1 MAGLS
6 NFITNTATQS
16 TTMPTW
22 YDTAQQNVVNQ
33 ATQGAQ
39 NVPTLQ
45 NTVAGQGINQLS
57 NPNTNPFT
65 QAQGTLGQIATGA
78 ANPWITDTSGNVT
91 PNTSTALGGLFQAQN
106 QQLQQLMPNVQ
117 AQPLAS
123 AIGSGQFGSLRGQT
137 AVDKAAADAQSKL
150 FADQMQAALQNQQT
164 GVQAGSAMGNVG
176 SQGITSM
183 TNLGQ
188 AQQADPLLAAS
199 ALGKII
205 GGINAPQTVTN
216 ATQLSPLN
224 QIGSIA
230 SALGG
235 SVAGT
240 NTLLK
245 NLGVQGGLSGFLS
258 KLGISGG
265 LTPAQN
271 PGGAAY
277 NYGQDD
283 KTQNALNSGMAPKD
297 EEGNLMP
304 GWSQT
309 SNGSYVFGGGSGS
322 SGGGGGETDTGGGGT
337 LPPSTDTTDNGDYNG
352 VDYSQQ

>member
-1 MAGLS
+1 
-6 NFITNTATQS
+6 
-16 TTMPTW
+16 MPTW

-33 ATQGAQ
+33 ATQGAA

-78 ANPWITDTSGNVT
+78 ANPWITDSSGNVT
-91 PNTSTALGGLFQAQN
+91 PNTNTAMGGLFAAQN
-106 QQLQQLMPNVQ
+106 QQLNQLMPNVQ

-123 AIGSGQFGSLRGQT
+123 SIGSGQFGSLRGQT
-137 AVDKAAADAQSKL
+137 AVDKATADA
-150 FADQMQAALQNQQT
+150 FAQLLPAQMQAALQNQQT
-164 GVQAGSAMGNVG
+164 GVQAGSTMGDVG
-176 SQGITSM
+176 SRGITSM

-245 NLGVQGGLSGFLS
+245 NLGIQGGLSEFYKKVIGGS
-258 KLGISGG
+258 NTPAGSDTSGGYGTGQGGAG
-265 LTPAQN
+265 LTPNPDGTFTNQN
-271 PGGAAY
+271 GDILDANGKVISTGNGPSY
-277 NYGQDD
+277 N
-283 KTQNALNSGMAPKD
+283 A
-297 EEGNLMP
+297 
-304 GWSQT
+304 
-309 SNGSYVFGGGSGS
+309 GS
-322 SGGGGGETDTGGGGT
+322 DTNNQPIPDYTG
-337 LPPSTDTTDNGDYNG
+337 PAIDNNPTDNIGP
-352 VDYSQQ
+352 VDLTDPGYSSPY